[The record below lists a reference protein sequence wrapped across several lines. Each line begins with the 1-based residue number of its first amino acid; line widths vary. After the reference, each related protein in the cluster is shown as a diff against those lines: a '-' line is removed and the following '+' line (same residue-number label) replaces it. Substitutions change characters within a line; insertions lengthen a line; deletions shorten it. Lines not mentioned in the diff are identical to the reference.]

1 MAKKIMG
8 KFSRIKKIFKKKEK
22 VEKKPVV
29 DKIIEEHKESSKV
42 LKAIN
47 SRFKEELQ
55 SANALNI
62 FDELLDYSQSIVDY
76 REFNSKRFLECFR
89 NRDGR
94 VLKKTPHYILQYLRS
109 PTQKGIDLSLTLI
122 TTRGASNYLV
132 RLVSLKSAKENA
144 IRESSIVK
152 KKYALLL
159 EQLGVKTIKAEFSLF
174 DPIKKIDLSVYPNF
188 EIREAAIPTD
198 SEKQRFID
206 SIDQRYKQLIK
217 KKTELKDTQLVD
229 LSVIG
234 TTPLP
239 IYKITKDS
247 SRYKEGELIVDT
259 RVN

>member
-1 MAKKIMG
+1 M
-8 KFSRIKKIFKKKEK
+8 
-22 VEKKPVV
+22 
-29 DKIIEEHKESSKV
+29 
-42 LKAIN
+42 
-47 SRFKEELQ
+47 
-55 SANALNI
+55 
-62 FDELLDYSQSIVDY
+62 
-76 REFNSKRFLECFR
+76 
-89 NRDGR
+89 
-94 VLKKTPHYILQYLRS
+94 
-109 PTQKGIDLSLTLI
+109 
-122 TTRGASNYLV
+122 
-132 RLVSLKSAKENA
+132 
-144 IRESSIVK
+144 
-152 KKYALLL
+152 
-159 EQLGVKTIKAEFSLF
+159 
-174 DPIKKIDLSVYPNF
+174 SVYPNF